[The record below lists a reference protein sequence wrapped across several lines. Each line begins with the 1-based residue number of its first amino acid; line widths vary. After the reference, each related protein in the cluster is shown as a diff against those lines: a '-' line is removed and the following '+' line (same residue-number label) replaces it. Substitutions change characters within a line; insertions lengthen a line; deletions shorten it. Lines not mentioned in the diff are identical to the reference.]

1 MAFKLDFSCS
11 NKYEAYLTGLA
22 IAYEMGI
29 EHLRDIE
36 DTNLVICQNLVE
48 FSLEEPSLAPIR
60 TLIQKLEDKFN
71 TFEIDHAQ
79 RIEEP
84 LCGPPRGALARCIII
99 QMAENKLLKVHEHTH
114 NIGGRTCLYS
124 RLQWLECFNPI

>member
-22 IAYEMGI
+22 IAHEMGI
-29 EHLRDIE
+29 EHLRDIGGS
-36 DTNLVICQNLVE
+36 NLVICQNLVE
-48 FSLEEPSLAPIR
+48 FLLEEPSLAPIR

-71 TFEIDHAQ
+71 TFKINHAQ

-84 LCGPPRGALARCIII
+84 LCRPPRGVLAGCIII
-99 QMAENKLLKVHEHTH
+99 QMAENRLLKVREHTC

-124 RLQWLECFNPI
+124 RLHWLECFNPI